1 MSAMTQTVVAAV
13 PSAGADISGL
23 PRIKQELVDP
33 PFVPEHKQ
41 IAVGGPKI
49 VEVEFVVHEGKRV
62 IDNDGTEIDA
72 LMFNGSIPG
81 PLIICHQ
88 GDYVELTLKN
98 PDGNLF
104 EHNIDFHASTGALGG
119 GALTH
124 VQPGEQVMLRWK
136 AIKPGTFIYHCAP
149 GGSMIP
155 YHVVSGM
162 NGAVMVLP
170 RDGLKDRDGGPI
182 RYDKAYYVGEQDYD
196 SPRNSDG
203 KFIKY
208 ENTTAGISD
217 VLKVMRTLT
226 PSHVVLNGRVGALT
240 GDSAM
245 KAKVSETVLFIHSQ
259 ANRTLDRTLSADM
272 VTTYGSRAHSPIPL
286 PTGFK
291 PGSSVAALLVRQSI
305 LSGSRE
311 SMLTLPT
318 T

>member
-1 MSAMTQTVVAAV
+1 MTTGKSLSIFNVSRRGFLESGGPLAAMSAMTQTVVAAV

-104 EHNIDFHASTGALGG
+104 DHNIDFHASTGALGG

-124 VQPGEQVMLRWK
+124 VQPGEQVMLSPYTRTT
-136 AIKPGTFIYHCAP
+136 GRTGHAP
-149 GGSMIP
+149 
-155 YHVVSGM
+155 
-162 NGAVMVLP
+162 L
-170 RDGLKDRDGGPI
+170 
-182 RYDKAYYVGEQDYD
+182 E
-196 SPRNSDG
+196 
-203 KFIKY
+203 
-208 ENTTAGISD
+208 
-217 VLKVMRTLT
+217 
-226 PSHVVLNGRVGALT
+226 
-240 GDSAM
+240 GD
-245 KAKVSETVLFIHSQ
+245 
-259 ANRTLDRTLSADM
+259 
-272 VTTYGSRAHSPIPL
+272 
-286 PTGFK
+286 
-291 PGSSVAALLVRQSI
+291 
-305 LSGSRE
+305 
-311 SMLTLPT
+311 
-318 T
+318 